1 MQKYELF
8 LKHARVRAKK
18 MREKCNFLLFLPE
31 NRLLRLILV
40 VNARCFA
47 MSAKTKW
54 RRSSQDFY
62 RMASLAGTFEHL
74 SSRISNIVHF
84 LASLHRL
91 ILLHPLYYMGRY
103 GGKEIKIGRKVTK
116 KMMCTRNCFL
126 DFAKPRD
133 NISVYLCPLCKSPR
147 LRAWVFLLKLS
158 VSVFLQSC

>member
-18 MREKCNFLLFLPE
+18 MREKCDFLLFLPE
-31 NRLLRLILV
+31 KRLSRLILV
-40 VNARCFA
+40 VNARYFA

-74 SSRISNIVHF
+74 SSRISKIVHF
-84 LASLHRL
+84 L
-91 ILLHPLYYMGRY
+91 
-103 GGKEIKIGRKVTK
+103 
-116 KMMCTRNCFL
+116 
-126 DFAKPRD
+126 
-133 NISVYLCPLCKSPR
+133 VYLCPLCKSPR